1 MNKPR
6 KRWFTLIELMIVVAI
21 VAILAA
27 VAYPSYQAHVIR
39 TSQALANGCLLE
51 LSQFME
57 RYYTTNISY
66 AGGIAGNRVPKI
78 PLPRALCLFAFQAA
92 PAANQFTIQATPGGA
107 QAADTCSTLDKPGG
121 CSNTKYSNVGGR
133 YFFCGRLQS
142 LPQIGGCI

>member
-6 KRWFTLIELMIVVAI
+6 KNVGFTLIELMIVVAI

-39 TSQALANGCLLE
+39 TNRALANGCLLE

-57 RYYTTNISY
+57 LYYTTNISY
-66 AGGIAGNRVPKI
+66 AGAA
-78 PLPRALCLFAFQAA
+78 LPATECQNTLAARYAFAFQAA

-107 QAADTCSTLDKPGG
+107 QAADTCGTLSINQAGVRTP
-121 CSNTKYSNVGGR
+121 NTPECWR
-133 YFFCGRLQS
+133 
-142 LPQIGGCI
+142 